1 MPDRSSHQGPPEE
14 WNHGSHAARAPF
26 SAPTESDDYS
36 NGAAGSHRAG
46 TADGHGTG
54 PIDAYGATPADPLGT
69 RFDSFGVS
77 QADPFGTRADSPGAS
92 TTGAFGARAD
102 SPGAGTTGAFGAR
115 ADSPVRHDARCPADS
130 RGAGTTG
137 AFGTRADSFGTS
149 TTDGFGARV
158 DSYGAGQ
165 TDTFG
170 VRPAGTFGAGAA
182 GTFGAGAAGTFGAG
196 AAGTLGAGAA
206 DPFGDADPFGA
217 RKANPFR
224 PDATAAFAAIP
235 GDAGTARPDVERPA
249 TAFTDPASRQAADT
263 RGFLGALF
271 DFGFTSFVTPKM
283 IKVLYVL
290 IVIGTVVS
298 ALVFTIVA
306 FKASTVF
313 GFLMLVF
320 GDPLF
325 ILIVLAIYR
334 IILEFFVV
342 TFRVAE
348 DIRALRERG
357 DLS

>member
-14 WNHGSHAARAPF
+14 WNHGSHAARGPF

-36 NGAAGSHRAG
+36 NGAAGSHRAR
-46 TADGHGTG
+46 TADGHDTG
-54 PIDAYGATPADPLGT
+54 PTDTYGATAAEPLET
-69 RFDSFGVS
+69 RTDSFG
-77 QADPFGTRADSPGAS
+77 AFGIRADSHSAGA
-92 TTGAFGARAD
+92 TGAFGA
-102 SPGAGTTGAFGAR
+102 
-115 ADSPVRHDARCPADS
+115 
-130 RGAGTTG
+130 
-137 AFGTRADSFGTS
+137 RADSFGTS
-149 TTDGFGARV
+149 TTDGFGAKV
-158 DSYGAGQ
+158 DSYGTGQ
-165 TDTFG
+165 TGTFG

-182 GTFGAGAAGTFGAG
+182 GTFGAGAA
-196 AAGTLGAGAA
+196 

-217 RKANPFR
+217 RKAGPFG
-224 PDATAAFAAIP
+224 PDSTAAFAAIP
-235 GDAGTARPDVERPA
+235 GDAGTARPDAERPA
-249 TAFTDPASRQAADT
+249 TAITDPASRETADT

-271 DFGFTSFVTPKM
+271 DFGFTSFVTPKV
-283 IKVLYVL
+283 IKVLYML

>member
-26 SAPTESDDYS
+26 SAPTESDGYG
-36 NGAAGSHRAG
+36 NGAAGSHRAR

-54 PIDAYGATPADPLGT
+54 PADAYGATPADPLGT
-69 RFDSFGVS
+69 SADSFGVS
-77 QADPFGTRADSPGAS
+77 QADPFGTRADS
-92 TTGAFGARAD
+92 
-102 SPGAGTTGAFGAR
+102 
-115 ADSPVRHDARCPADS
+115 

-137 AFGTRADSFGTS
+137 AFGTRADSHGAGTTGAFGARADSFGTS

-182 GTFGAGAAGTFGAG
+182 GTFGAGAA
-196 AAGTLGAGAA
+196 
-206 DPFGDADPFGA
+206 DPFGDADPFGT
-217 RKANPFR
+217 RKADPFR
-224 PDATAAFAAIP
+224 PDATATFAAIP

-249 TAFTDPASRQAADT
+249 ITNPASRGAADT

-313 GFLMLVF
+313 GFLTLVF

>member
-14 WNHGSHAARAPF
+14 WNHGSHAARGPF
-26 SAPTESDDYS
+26 SAPAESDGYS
-36 NGAAGSHRAG
+36 NGAAGSHRAR

-54 PIDAYGATPADPLGT
+54 PTEAYGATPADPLGT
-69 RFDSFGVS
+69 RSDSFGVS
-77 QADPFGTRADSPGAS
+77 QADPFG
-92 TTGAFGARAD
+92 AR
-102 SPGAGTTGAFGAR
+102 
-115 ADSPVRHDARCPADS
+115 ADS
-130 RGAGTTG
+130 RGAGATD
-137 AFGTRADSFGTS
+137 AFGTRVDSFGTS

-170 VRPAGTFGAGAA
+170 VRLAGTFGAGS
-182 GTFGAGAAGTFGAG
+182 AGAF
-196 AAGTLGAGAA
+196 GAGAA
-206 DPFGDADPFGA
+206 DPFGDVDPFGA
-217 RKANPFR
+217 RKADPFG
-224 PDATAAFAAIP
+224 PDATAAFDPVP
-235 GDAGTARPDVERPA
+235 GDAGTARPDAERPA
-249 TAFTDPASRQAADT
+249 TAIMDPASRAAADT

-271 DFGFTSFVTPKM
+271 DFGFTSFVTPKV
-283 IKVLYVL
+283 IKVLYML

-298 ALVFTIVA
+298 ALVFTIIA

-313 GFLMLVF
+313 GFLTLVF

-357 DLS
+357 DLR